1 MQESSTIPTEAD
13 IAQREARFVLEH
25 IHQIFLGEEVPIT
38 TAFNQY
44 AIAKV
49 QRFGNRIDYVAVKW
63 DFKLYV
69 PVIVFD
75 PHCNRGTIQK
85 LLCLYVYSKID
96 EPVAPPPP
104 KKTQDFFTRSPDL
117 MTGDALYAELELVH
131 GLTKEQCRMY
141 RSMPARMA
149 KVTEMRRIM
158 DLKKVENGGN

>member
-1 MQESSTIPTEAD
+1 MQEFDKKE
-13 IAQREARFVLEH
+13 EELKARFVLEH

-63 DFKLYV
+63 NFTLYV

-75 PHCNRGTIQK
+75 PNCGRGTIQK
-85 LLCLYVYSKID
+85 LLCLYVYDKVNV
-96 EPVAPPPP
+96 PAPPPAP
-104 KKTQDFFTRSPDL
+104 KKTEQFFTRTPDL
-117 MTGDALYAELELVH
+117 MTGEALYAELELIH
-131 GLTKEQCRMY
+131 GITKEQCRQY

-158 DLKKVENGGN
+158 DLKKEKDG